1 MRFRL
6 GKSLGLK
13 EFSVK
18 GLWSRQSVKIWAG
31 LTLLGGIIGT
41 VANLNAV
48 IDIFSPDQTTE
59 MVADARSAAV
69 SADAKI
75 DELLKLMRIQAAL
88 TGADFDPQS
97 EQLIKTA
104 MEAILTSG
112 DARKA
117 AAREALDKGD
127 VTAAAEAI
135 RRVAAEQSEAASG
148 AARAAVDSW
157 KEAAALS
164 APGDPGAAA
173 EAYQKALQLDSTD
186 MEVLTSLGSVRYL
199 MGDFAA
205 AEAAY
210 VEARS
215 SADPSSSDYGWATQ
229 GLGAIAFARGRVE
242 EAEKFYLEAMALAT
256 RIGDPH
262 LAAVTTINLA
272 VYERRRGAFD
282 EAEKLL
288 RRSIE
293 HARKGDAPAYEA
305 RATAQL
311 GLVEF
316 QRGDKPGGVELLKQA
331 NEMYESRGE
340 LRHQATTLG
349 NLGAMALEEGDTK
362 TAETYIA
369 QSVEL
374 GERLGLKQSVA
385 EDLTNLAE
393 LARQRADLPAAAG
406 YIERATA
413 IADEIGLDNLK
424 PFLAATS
431 AQIAQD
437 GGDLAKACA
446 LYAEASRSFALQQD
460 TTKEAVDDL
469 AAKAGCT
476 ES

>member
-6 GKSLGLK
+6 LKSLSLK
-13 EFSVK
+13 NFSLK
-18 GLWSRQSVKIWAG
+18 GLWSRQSVRVWAG
-31 LTLLGGIIGT
+31 LTLLGGGIGT
-41 VANLNAV
+41 IANLNEVA
-48 IDIFSPDQTTE
+48 DIFSPDQTTE

-75 DELLKLMRIQAAL
+75 DEILKLMRIQAAL
-88 TGADFDPQS
+88 SGAEFDPQS
-97 EQLIKTA
+97 ERLITTA

-117 AAREALDKGD
+117 AAREALERGD
-127 VTAAAEAI
+127 VAGAAAAI
-135 RRVAAEQSEAASG
+135 RRVAADQSEAAGG
-148 AARAAVDSW
+148 AAQAAVESW
-157 KEAAALS
+157 KEAGALS
-164 APGDPGAAA
+164 GPRDPGAAI
-173 EAYQKALQLDSTD
+173 EAYQQALRLAPDD
-186 MEVLTSLGSVRYL
+186 MEALISLASTHYL

-205 AEAAY
+205 AAAAY
-210 VEARS
+210 EQARS
-215 SADPSSSDYGWATQ
+215 FVDPSSSEYGWATQ
-229 GLGAIAFARGRVE
+229 GLGAVAFTRGRVE
-242 EAEKFYLEAMALAT
+242 EAEKFYIEAMALAA
-256 RIGDPH
+256 RIDDPR
-262 LAAVTTINLA
+262 LAAVSTINLA
-272 VYERRRGAFD
+272 VNERRRGAYD
-282 EAEKLL
+282 EAEKSL

-293 HARKGDAPAYEA
+293 HARKADAPAYEA

-316 QRGDKPGGVELLKQA
+316 QRGDRLAGVELLKQA
-331 NEMYESRGE
+331 NEMYETRGE

-349 NLGAMALEEGDTK
+349 NLGAMALEEGDTE

-369 QSVEL
+369 QSVDL

-393 LARQRADLPAAAG
+393 LARQRADLAAAAD

-413 IADEIGLDNLK
+413 IAEEIELENLK
-424 PFLAATS
+424 PFLATTS

-446 LYAEASRSFALQQD
+446 LYAEASLSFALQQD
-460 TTKEAVDDL
+460 TTKKAVDEL